1 MSLLEEFAPTWQFHE
16 VHRIGV
22 LATAERAYQAV
33 QAVTAREILF
43 FRMLSW
49 LRRLGRKGAAESI
62 LNPPPDAPILDVATR
77 TGFLLLGTTPR
88 EIAVG
93 TVVIAP
99 PGAPRPRTPEEF
111 RAIDEK
117 NPGYAKAV
125 MNFRIQKAGLAMCV
139 VTTETRVFATD
150 PRTRRKFAMYWWT
163 INPGSALIRRMWL
176 RAIRRRAE
184 VVAG

>member
-1 MSLLEEFAPTWQFHE
+1 MLEDFAPTWQFHE

-22 LATAERAYQAV
+22 LATAERTYQAI
-33 QAVTAREILF
+33 QSVTAREILF
-43 FRMLSW
+43 FRMLTW
-49 LRRLGRKGAAESI
+49 LRRFGRSRAESI

-77 TGFLLLGTTPR
+77 TGFLLLGTSPR

-99 PGAPRPRTPEEF
+99 PGALRPRTPQEF
-111 RAIDEK
+111 RAIAE
-117 NPGYAKAV
+117 PGYAKAV
-125 MNFRIQKAGLAMCV
+125 MNFRVDKAGLAMCV

-163 INPGSALIRRMWL
+163 IYPGSALIRRMWL

-184 VVAG
+184 VAAG